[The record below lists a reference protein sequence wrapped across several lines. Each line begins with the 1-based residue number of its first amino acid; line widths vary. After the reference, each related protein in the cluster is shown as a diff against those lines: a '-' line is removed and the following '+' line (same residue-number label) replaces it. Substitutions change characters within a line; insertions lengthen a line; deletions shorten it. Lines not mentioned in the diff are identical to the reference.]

1 MELNGFMGAFTA
13 YGTVVV
19 VLVDL
24 RWTLPTQSDCD
35 ELDWCMTTSRKILS
49 ISSLV
54 GVKTNH
60 DR

>member
-1 MELNGFMGAFTA
+1 MPSLRMP
-13 YGTVVV
+13 TVVV

-24 RWTLPTQSDCD
+24 RWTLPAQRGCD

-49 ISSLV
+49 ISPFV